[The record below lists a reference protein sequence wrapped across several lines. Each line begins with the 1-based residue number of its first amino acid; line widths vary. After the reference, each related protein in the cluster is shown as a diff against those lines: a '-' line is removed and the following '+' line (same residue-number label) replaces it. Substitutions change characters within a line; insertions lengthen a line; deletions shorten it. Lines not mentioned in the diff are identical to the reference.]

1 MSNRNKL
8 GDARHTIGTVFSED
22 VIAILADFAA
32 LHENL
37 VIAPD
42 RSSASFSMEA
52 MALVEFALRGSQ
64 QLEEADLIAAEADDF
79 ASMILC
85 DNASDQPAWAQALH
99 LKEEKS

>member
-1 MSNRNKL
+1 
-8 GDARHTIGTVFSED
+8 
-22 VIAILADFAA
+22 
-32 LHENL
+32 
-37 VIAPD
+37 
-42 RSSASFSMEA
+42 MEA